1 MTDSFNELRSFMAS
15 IPAVSTEIANGQDNE
30 GFWWIKF
37 KIDINH
43 PLAWNVVQELGH
55 IMNYL
60 SLNEKLP
67 TIFFPVSA
75 PPYMNGGPEEF
86 LYWVVETKDKKFSPK
101 LLSEWLEARLPQPV
115 DDLMQWQEE

>member
-1 MTDSFNELRSFMAS
+1 MTDSFNELSSFMAS

-75 PPYMNGGPEEF
+75 PPYMNGGPQEF

-101 LLSEWLEARLPQPV
+101 LLSECLEARLPQPV